1 MAKRKDSANELTP
14 EDFLESRQDD
24 SDSPNPV
31 LDLIR
36 NVDAARGDDEGVDGD
51 GMSGVRPTTI
61 TESPSEV
68 AWDGTATTEKDG
80 DSTETT
86 AAEGSASPD
95 ATNDDDEEPEWEP
108 ETESVEVL
116 DDPVRMY
123 LREIGRVRLLTS
135 ADERSLAR
143 KIEGGKH
150 LEGLRQELEELEGRP
165 PRPWEITAGLLKRMV
180 NADSLVK
187 SLSDQLGLPANLT
200 VSQITD
206 HKKLRDAID
215 AEVSVDMLA
224 AMAEDLNEYQ
234 DDVYQRVIG
243 LSLSSWLVPPDAVD
257 VLQDS
262 NLEQLDAKLAELNS
276 F

>member
-1 MAKRKDSANELTP
+1 MNWLQSIETSSESAWDATQTIDKDV
-14 EDFLESRQDD
+14 
-24 SDSPNPV
+24 DSPE
-31 LDLIR
+31 
-36 NVDAARGDDEGVDGD
+36 A
-51 GMSGVRPTTI
+51 TT
-61 TESPSEV
+61 T
-68 AWDGTATTEKDG
+68 DGTV
-80 DSTETT
+80 
-86 AAEGSASPD
+86 SAD
-95 ATNDDDEEPEWEP
+95 ATSDDDEEPEWEP

-150 LEGLRQELEELEGRP
+150 LDGLRQELEELEGRP
-165 PRPWEITAGLLKRMV
+165 ARPWEIAAGLLKRMV
-180 NADSLVK
+180 DADTLVK

-224 AMAEDLNEYQ
+224 AMAEDLNEY
-234 DDVYQRVIG
+234 
-243 LSLSSWLVPPDAVD
+243 
-257 VLQDS
+257 
-262 NLEQLDAKLAELNS
+262 
-276 F
+276 

>member
-1 MAKRKDSANELTP
+1 MAKRRDSASELTP

-36 NVDAARGDDEGVDGD
+36 NVDTDRGDDDGADGD
-51 GMSGVRPTTI
+51 GMAGVRPATINETSSESAWESTTPI
-61 TESPSEV
+61 DKEGDASDTNT
-68 AWDGTATTEKDG
+68 ADGP
-80 DSTETT
+80 
-86 AAEGSASPD
+86 ASPD
-95 ATNDDDEEPEWEP
+95 ASNDDDEEPEWEP

-150 LEGLRQELEELEGRP
+150 LEGLRQEFEELEGRP
-165 PRPWEITAGLLKRMV
+165 ARPWEIAAGLLKRMV
-180 NADSLVK
+180 DADSLVK

-215 AEVSVDMLA
+215 AEV
-224 AMAEDLNEYQ
+224 
-234 DDVYQRVIG
+234 
-243 LSLSSWLVPPDAVD
+243 
-257 VLQDS
+257 
-262 NLEQLDAKLAELNS
+262 
-276 F
+276 